1 MRYRSVV
8 ICKDEL
14 KASLLTARHF
24 AEVDELRVRLE
35 TVAGG
40 EVAVLVALV

>member
-1 MRYRSVV
+1 MGYFFTVY
-8 ICKDEL
+8 KL